1 METRYN
7 ASVNDVWLSDLDDR
21 IVVTDIREEKA
32 ESRVSAAEK
41 PASAGTFFEQANR
54 KSLSVT
60 IAFVLWERGVDQ
72 RRSLLDLVNKW
83 AGNDMVRV
91 QTNNR
96 PGQYLYA
103 RMIHP
108 PVIASAMKWLE
119 EIELTFTAH
128 EVPFWRLED
137 PVNVTTSGAEINE
150 TIPGNGEA
158 FADVTLTNNGDT
170 PLTAVRFRAGDTMI
184 YFADL
189 NLAIGETLDVYH
201 DKRGILRAIANGQ
214 SVLEL
219 RSPESDDE
227 LVVRCGE
234 PALFSVEFKNSEK
247 PVAEAVFTVQGVYV

>member
-21 IVVTDIREEKA
+21 IVVTDIREDKA
-32 ESRVSAAEK
+32 EARVFAAEK
-41 PASAGTFFEQANR
+41 PASAGTFFERANR

-60 IAFVLWERGVDQ
+60 IVFVLWERSVAQ
-72 RRSLLDLVNKW
+72 RRALLDLVNKW
-83 AGNDMVRV
+83 AGNDMVRI

-96 PGQYLYA
+96 PGQYLNA

-108 PVIASAMKWLE
+108 PVIESAMKWLE
-119 EIELTFTAH
+119 EIEQTFTAH
-128 EVPFWRLED
+128 EVPFWRLAD
-137 PVNVTTSGAEINE
+137 PVNVTTGGEAINE

-158 FADVTLTNNGDT
+158 FADVMLTNNGDT
-170 PLTAVRFRAGDTMI
+170 PLTAVRFHVGDTMM
-184 YFADL
+184 FFGDL
-189 NLAIGETLDVYH
+189 NLPKGGTLAVFH
-201 DKRGILRAIANGQ
+201 DKRGLLHAVANEQ

-219 RSPESDDE
+219 RRPESDDE

-234 PALFSVEFKNSEK
+234 PALFSVEFKNSEN